1 MNMNRTLLI
10 TLLILLSIGIT
21 QAQKLSITG
30 SIYDTAHQRFLG
42 YATVSL
48 MQAKDSSLV
57 SFTRAD
63 SAGKFTLG
71 HPGMG
76 KYVVAVSYVG
86 YLPLWKSITLKEQE
100 SHKMGKIF
108 MTDINSLKEVTVI
121 AKRAPVMINN
131 DTLEFNTENFA
142 TQPNAVVEDL
152 LKKLPGVTV
161 DADGSVKVNGQSVNK
176 VYVNG
181 KEFFTGDPKMA
192 TKNLNADAVDKVQ
205 VFDKKSDQA
214 TFTGVDDGNSEKA
227 INIKLK
233 KDRDNAI
240 FGKVTAGGNGDDR
253 FEGQTNMNRFK
264 GDRQLSFI
272 AMGNNTNKQGFSM
285 MDVMNFTGEM
295 GKMMKGAGGINI
307 KTFTDG
313 PENAGLPVLG
323 SSQNGIAQ
331 TFAGG
336 LNFNDT
342 WNKKKTD
349 FNGSG
354 TVSDIRLNNESVT
367 GTQYMDPV
375 MNKNYISNSFS
386 IQKQQRM
393 NFTIDHAFDSF
404 TSVKFVPSVTWQQQ
418 QQSSLGSYTTETEL
432 NSKLNDGVD
441 TAHSASDAIQSTNSL
456 LLRHK
461 FKKKSRTFSLSSNF
475 NYNKSNQHGNQYSR
489 NTTFTFPFIMDS
501 IINQQNT
508 REAKTTT
515 FGTNATYTEP
525 ITKSSL
531 IEFNVFYNNSVGE
544 TNKSTLDWDS
554 INGKYAT
561 VNSVLSNSFRSE
573 YNYEGAGLNYRK
585 SKSKFNYNIGV
596 SLQYATLNSTNK
608 TTDITLRKSFTD
620 ILPNFSYQYKF
631 NMFSNLR
638 LEYTTAVQQ
647 PTTTQLQ
654 PVLTITNG
662 LMNKSIGNPDL
673 TRAYSHNL
681 NFNYFGGDFF
691 KQRMFFAFANASYT
705 NDAIVN
711 SDSTYYDGSRKTM
724 PVNASGQWN
733 VFANGG
739 YGFYIK
745 KIKSRIFI
753 NLGATINHN
762 VGFINGAENKIDNSA
777 INPNVM
783 WNFSIDKVIDVQ
795 ASATLMLS
803 RVEYSLEP
811 MLNSNYN
818 TQKYGIDIIKDLPW
832 GITLTNKFT
841 YSINSGRTDG
851 YNTSVPLW
859 NASLAKGFMKN
870 KRAELKFSVA
880 DILNQNTGI
889 NRNSSQNYIEDVRYT
904 VLQRYFML
912 SFTYSLN
919 KSGQMGGGPH
929 GPPGMSIRVEN

>member
-1 MNMNRTLLI
+1 MNRTLFAI
-10 TLLILLSIGIT
+10 ILVVCTIAVSY
-21 QAQKLSITG
+21 AQKPTITG
-30 SIYDTAHQRFLG
+30 AVYDTVHQRYLG
-42 YATVSL
+42 FSTVSL

-57 SFTRAD
+57 SFTLAD
-63 SAGKFTLG
+63 SVGRFSLW
-71 HPGMG
+71 HPGKG
-76 KYVVAVSYVG
+76 KYVVAVSYTG
-86 YLPLWKSITLKEQE
+86 YLPLWKSIILKEQE
-100 SHKMGKIF
+100 SYKMGKII
-108 MTDINSLKEVTVI
+108 MTDIKSLNDITI
-121 AKRAPVMINN
+121 TSKRAPVMINN
-131 DTLEFNTENFA
+131 DTLEFNTENFV

-161 DADGSVKVNGQSVNK
+161 DADGSIKVNGQSVNK

-192 TKNLNADAVDKVQ
+192 TRNLNADAVDKVQ
-205 VFDKKSDQA
+205 VFDKKTDQA

-233 KDRDNAI
+233 KDRDNAL
-240 FGKVTAGGNGDDR
+240 FGKATVGGNGDDR
-253 FEGQTNMNRFK
+253 FEGQTNINRFK
-264 GDRQLSFI
+264 TDRQLSFI

-313 PENAGLPVLG
+313 PESAGLPVLG

-336 LNFNDT
+336 LNYNDT

-367 GTQYMDPV
+367 GTQYISPI

-386 IQKQQRM
+386 IQQQQRT

-418 QQSSLGSYTTETEL
+418 QQSSFGKYNTVDASKSPFNQGADTTHT
-432 NSKLNDGVD
+432 N
-441 TAHSASDAIQSTNSL
+441 SDAIQSTNSL

-461 FKKKSRTFSLSSNF
+461 FKKKGRTISLSSNF
-475 NYNKSNQHGNQYSR
+475 NYNKSNQHGDQYSR
-489 NTTFTFPFIMDS
+489 NTTFTFPAPMDS
-501 IINQQNT
+501 IINQQNS
-508 REAKTTT
+508 RDAKTTT

-525 ITKSSL
+525 ITKNSL
-531 IEFNVFYNNSVGE
+531 IEFNAFYNNSVGE
-544 TNKSTLDWDS
+544 TNKRTFDFDS
-554 INGKYAT
+554 SSGTYNKA
-561 VNSVLSNSFRSE
+561 NSILSNSFRSE
-573 YNYEGAGLNYRK
+573 YTYNGAGLNYRK
-585 SKSKFNYNIGV
+585 SKSKFNYNFGF
-596 SLQYATLNSTNK
+596 SLQSATLNSTNK
-608 TTDITLRKSFTD
+608 TIDNTLQKSFTD

-654 PVLTITNG
+654 PVLTISNG
-662 LMNKSIGNPDL
+662 LTNISIGNPNL
-673 TRAYSHNL
+673 TRAYSHDL

-705 NDAIVN
+705 NNAIVN
-711 SDSTYYDGSRKTM
+711 SDSTFFNGSRKTM
-724 PVNASGQWN
+724 PVNADGQWN

-745 KIKSRIFI
+745 KIKSRIFV

-762 VGFINGAENKIDNSA
+762 IGFINGEENKIDNRA
-777 INPNVM
+777 INPNLM
-783 WNFSIDKVIDVQ
+783 WNFSIDKVIDIQ

-803 RVEYSLEP
+803 RVEYSLQP
-811 MLNSNYN
+811 MLNGNYN
-818 TQKYGIDIIKDLPW
+818 TQKYGLDIIKDLTW
-832 GITLTNKFT
+832 GMTLTNKFT
-841 YSINSGRTDG
+841 YTINSGRTDG

-859 NASLAKGFMKN
+859 NASLAKSFMKN

-880 DILNQNTGI
+880 DLLNQNTGI
-889 NRNSSQNYIEDVRYT
+889 SRNSSQNYIEDVRYT
-904 VLQRYFML
+904 VLQRYFLL

-919 KSGQMGGGPH
+919 KSGQAGGGPH
-929 GPPGMSIRVEN
+929 MPPGMSIRVDN

>member
-1 MNMNRTLLI
+1 MNMNRALLAVI
-10 TLLILLSIGIT
+10 MLLSAICAN
-21 QAQKLSITG
+21 AQKISITG
-30 SIYDTAHQRFLG
+30 SIYDTAHQHFLG
-42 YATVSL
+42 FSTVSL

-63 SAGKFTLG
+63 SAGKFTLL
-71 HPGMG
+71 HPGKG

-86 YLPLWKSITLKEQE
+86 YIPLWKSISLQEQQ
-100 SHKMGKIF
+100 SYNMGRII
-108 MTDINSLKEVTVI
+108 MTDIKSLNELTIVT
-121 AKRAPVMINN
+121 KRAPVMINN
-131 DTLEFNTENFA
+131 DTIEFNTENFN

-161 DADGSVKVNGQSVNK
+161 DADGTVKVNGQTVNK

-233 KDRDNAI
+233 KDKDNAV
-240 FGKVTAGGNGDDR
+240 FGKVTAGVNGDDR

-264 GDRQLSFI
+264 GEQQLSVI
-272 AMGNNTNKQGFSM
+272 AMGNNTNKQGFST

-313 PENAGLPVLG
+313 PESAGLPVMG
-323 SSQNGIAQ
+323 NSQNGIAQ

-349 FNGSG
+349 FNGSA
-354 TVSDIRLNNESVT
+354 TTSDVRLNNESVT
-367 GTQYMDPV
+367 GTQYIDPV
-375 MNKNYISNSFS
+375 MNKNYVSNSFS
-386 IQKQQRM
+386 IQKQQRV
-393 NFTIDHAFDSF
+393 NFTIDHALDSF
-404 TSVKFVPSVTWQQQ
+404 TSIKFVPSVTWQQQ
-418 QQSSLGSYTTETEL
+418 QQNSMGSYTTN
-432 NSKLNDGVD
+432 NSMKLKLNDGAD
-441 TAHSASDAIQSTNSL
+441 TSHTNSDAVQSTNTI

-461 FKKKSRTFSLSSNF
+461 FKKKSRTFSLSGNF
-475 NYNKSNQHGNQYSR
+475 NYNNSIQHGNQYSR
-489 NTTFTFPFIMDS
+489 NTIDTFAFPIDS
-501 IINQQNT
+501 VINQSAGKD
-508 REAKTTT
+508 AKTTT
-515 FGTNATYTEP
+515 VGANVTYTEP
-525 ITKSSL
+525 ITKNSL
-531 IEFNVFYNNSVGE
+531 IELNVFYNNSVGE
-544 TNKSTLDWDS
+544 TNKRTFDWNKNTGTYANADS
-554 INGKYAT
+554 LLT
-561 VNSVLSNSFRSE
+561 NSFRSE
-573 YNYEGAGLNYRK
+573 YTYSGGGLNYRK
-585 SKSKFNYNIGV
+585 SKQKFNYNIGV
-596 SLQYATLNSTNK
+596 ALQSATLNSTNK
-608 TTDITLRKSFTD
+608 TIDNTIRQSFTD
-620 ILPNFSYQYKF
+620 VLPNFSYQYKF

-654 PVLTITNG
+654 PVLNING
-662 LMNKSIGNPDL
+662 LLNISTGNPNL

-691 KQRMFFAFANASYT
+691 KQRMFFGFANASFT
-705 NDAIVN
+705 NDAIVS
-711 SDSTYYDGSRKTM
+711 SDSTYMNGSRKTM
-724 PVNASGQWN
+724 PVNANGQWN

-739 YGFYIK
+739 YGFYVK
-745 KIKSRIFI
+745 KIKSRIFL

-762 VGFINGAENKIDNSA
+762 IGFINGEENKIDNRA
-777 INPNVM
+777 FNPNLM
-783 WNFSIDKVIDVQ
+783 WNYSVDKVIDVQ
-795 ASATLMLS
+795 ATATLMIS
-803 RVEYSLEP
+803 RVEYSLQP
-811 MLNSNYN
+811 MLNSNYL

-832 GITLTNKFT
+832 KMTLTNKFT
-841 YSINSGRTDG
+841 YTVNSGRTDG

-859 NASLAKGFMKN
+859 NASLAKAFMKN
-870 KRAELKFSVA
+870 KRAEVKFSVA

-889 NRNSSQNYIEDVRYT
+889 SRNSSQNYIEDVRYN
-904 VLQRYFML
+904 VLKRYFLL

-929 GPPGMSIRVEN
+929 GPPGMNIRVEN